1 MPRVKNKS
9 MENVREYDKSY
20 FGKVLD
26 HHELLGRYY
35 PECLEKWMEARASL
49 FKDPPE
55 GALTQREKELICV
68 AVEVAARKPNVAF
81 HTKKALDEGGTVKE
95 IAEICGI
102 CILLAGM
109 VSFVESGQNAL
120 RVAEEYSKNSRSRK
134 KPR

>member
-1 MPRVKNKS
+1 MPENKKKS
-9 MENVREYDKSY
+9 MEHVREYDKSY

-26 HHELLGRYY
+26 HHELLGRYF

-68 AVEVAARKPNVAF
+68 AVEIAARKPNVAF
-81 HTKKALDEGGTVKE
+81 HTKKALEEGATAKE

-120 RVAEEYSKNSRSRK
+120 KVAEEYAKELNSRK

>member
-1 MPRVKNKS
+1 MSDGKNES
-9 MENVREYDKSY
+9 MENVRKYDKGY

-26 HHELLGRYY
+26 PHELLGRYY

-49 FKDPPE
+49 FRDPPE

-68 AVEVAARKPNVAF
+68 AVEIAARKPNVAF
-81 HTKKALDEGGTVKE
+81 HTKKALDEGATVKE

-120 RVAEEYSKNSRSRK
+120 RVAEEYAGDLENRK
-134 KPR
+134 KQK